1 MADPIIANPLGV
13 DVAQGNVYYN
23 DAQIT
28 RYAVDPY
35 GAYSTITAVSSASA
49 AVITTSAA
57 HGLVTGQPVT
67 IVFTSGVT
75 TTLGQVINPQIQY
88 VVTVLT
94 STTFSIAVNTTGN
107 TYGGTFG
114 NSYVIGGFVPGQ
126 LVWIPAPAFQSG
138 TGTTVAG
145 GSPAVPGLTWTSVQG
160 TATYN
165 YPIAQ
170 LAPTGASATQ
180 KALTVG
186 VVLGGATPGSIAPPG
201 TPVQVI
207 TSGLALVLS
216 DIALTAGQ
224 TITAGGATNPGMPLS
239 VAPASV
245 VAGTGLGNIVF
256 ANPTTPTTAIRQY
269 NVVLMKAS

>member
-1 MADPIIANPLGV
+1 
-13 DVAQGNVYYN
+13 
-23 DAQIT
+23 
-28 RYAVDPY
+28 VDPY
-35 GAYSTITAVSSASA
+35 GAYTTIISVSSATA

-67 IVFTSGVT
+67 IVFGSGVT
-75 TTLGQVINPQIQY
+75 TTAGQPINPQIQY
-88 VVTVLT
+88 VVTVQT
-94 STTFSIAVNTTGN
+94 TTTFSIAVNTASTS
-107 TYGGTFG
+107 YGGTFNG
-114 NSYVIGGFVPGQ
+114 ALPGTASYVIGGFVPGQ
-126 LVWIPAPAFQSG
+126 LVWVPAPTFQTG
-138 TGTTVAG
+138 TGTTVSG

-170 LAPTGASATQ
+170 LTPVGASATQ

-201 TPVQVI
+201 TSVQVI

-224 TITAGGATNPGMPLS
+224 TITAGGASNPGMPLS
-239 VAPASV
+239 VAAASV

-269 NVVLMKAS
+269 SVVNMKAS